1 VNLKQAA
8 RRLGVHYQTAYRWVR
23 AGDLAAVRVGNG
35 YEISESAIEQLLAE
49 SAAIRREPVEPSRS
63 AAEPLVTGDAVL
75 RATEDAYAAM
85 ALSPT
90 GVFEVVAH
98 GLAEVLG
105 DLVVIRVLG
114 DDASLTPRAVRALD
128 GGRLGIACTEL
139 ETFTRSVSE
148 PHERAAISTRKPVLV
163 RHVPQDQLRANT
175 PPELVQYLDE
185 ARPQSMLCVPAVH
198 DSVVRAV
205 ITLTR
210 DFPSRPYT
218 LEDATLVSKC
228 AAYVGAAVVRASAT
242 QVAWRRRQEMMS
254 LVAELGGEP
263 EAVPCAEAVAPKGT
277 AAELICS
284 TDGRIVCA
292 NETAGEL
299 GAIAVDKLIGM
310 SLYELPVDD
319 EQSVERALL
328 SRMCVGE
335 LTFADADRT
344 VLADDGTVLRLSVH
358 RGIVRNEAAEPTA
371 LVVVANPIPE
381 PDCSFTLAAAG

>member
-1 VNLKQAA
+1 M
-8 RRLGVHYQTAYRWVR
+8 
-23 AGDLAAVRVGNG
+23 
-35 YEISESAIEQLLAE
+35 
-49 SAAIRREPVEPSRS
+49 PRS
-63 AAEPLVTGDAVL
+63 AAAPRARGDAVL
-75 RATEDAYAAM
+75 RAAKDAYAAM
-85 ALSPT
+85 ALSPA
-90 GVFEVVAH
+90 GVFDVVAH

-105 DLVVIRVLG
+105 DLVVVRVLG

-148 PHERAAISTRKPVLV
+148 PHERAAISTRKPVLI

-185 ARPQSMLCVPAVH
+185 SRPQSMLCVPAVH
-198 DSVVRAV
+198 DNVARAV

-218 LEDATLVSKC
+218 LEDAALVSKC
-228 AAYVGAAVVRASAT
+228 AAFVGAAVVRASAT
-242 QVAWRRRQEMMS
+242 QAAWQRRQEMMNV
-254 LVAELGGEP
+254 VAELGGDP
-263 EAVPCAEAVAPKGT
+263 ADVPCDEVVAPSAT

-284 TDGRIVCA
+284 IDGRILCA
-292 NETAGEL
+292 NESAGEL
-299 GAIAVDKLIGM
+299 GAIAVDKLIGL
-310 SLYELPVDD
+310 SVYELPVDD
-319 EQSVERALL
+319 EQHVERELL

-358 RGIVRNEAAEPTA
+358 RGVVRNEAAEPTA
-371 LVVVANPIPE
+371 LVVVANLIPV